1 MKFSIAIV
9 RGAGFFG
16 VLAIIVLSL
25 VPGAYRPH
33 TGLPGQ
39 AEHFIAY
46 CSTALALTL
55 GFSSIASRAVIAG
68 GLVLLAGSME
78 ILQLWVPGR
87 HSAVMD
93 AVASSLGGFL
103 GIILGH
109 IFLGLAVQAYVK
121 RGDSLSVGITTQE
134 VPDRPCDGS
143 RKATP
148 SSID

>member
-68 GLVLLAGSME
+68 GASRDGRAKAD
-78 ILQLWVPGR
+78 VP
-87 HSAVMD
+87 
-93 AVASSLGGFL
+93 
-103 GIILGH
+103 
-109 IFLGLAVQAYVK
+109 LGLQTYPLHRAGVRLLRVAASRGRQAALFHQRRRRTETKLKY
-121 RGDSLSVGITTQE
+121 IEYT
-134 VPDRPCDGS
+134 
-143 RKATP
+143 A
-148 SSID
+148 